1 MPQNNT
7 NRWSDCV
14 ERNSTVLYRVWEER
28 VAVKKKKKK
37 SKKQQL
43 LTLGENNFVQEKEYF
58 VSNIYIEIIHVNTE
72 CSSFQI
78 LWENCTEKNK
88 KKEKKEWR
96 KEGRGTVFSNA
107 RSGQRWL

>member
-1 MPQNNT
+1 MLKGILQFFT
-7 NRWSDCV
+7 EFGKKEWQ
-14 ERNSTVLYRVWEER
+14 L
-28 VAVKKKKKK
+28 KKKKK

-96 KEGRGTVFSNA
+96 KGMDMGGWGCKMLNS
-107 RSGQRWL
+107 QPP